1 MEINWKTI
9 KNFSG
14 YMVSNTGLLKSL
26 NYKRSG
32 KEQILKP
39 SDNGGYL
46 QTMIKGDDGK
56 YYSRKIHNL
65 ITLGFIGVKPKDYT
79 VNHKDGNKLN
89 NHIDNLEYCTL
100 SENCLHAVQTGLW
113 EIKHGSKNGNSKLT
127 EQDVLDIRTHVKNSG
142 RYYGRKALAEKYGVS
157 EAHIKDIIS
166 KRRNIWKYVD
176 NEIIK

>member
-1 MEINWKTI
+1 MKTI
-9 KNFSG
+9 WKSIENFSN
-14 YMVSNTGLLKSL
+14 YMVSNTGLIKSL

-39 SDNGGYL
+39 CITGGYL
-46 QTMIKGDDGK
+46 QTMIKCDDGK
-56 YYSRKIHNL
+56 YYTRKVHYL
-65 ITLGFIGVKPKDYT
+65 ITLGFYGVRKKGLT

-89 NHIDNLEYCTL
+89 NNIDNLEYCTL

-127 EQDVLDIRTHVKNSG
+127 EQDVIDIRNHVKNSG

-176 NEIIK
+176 NETIK